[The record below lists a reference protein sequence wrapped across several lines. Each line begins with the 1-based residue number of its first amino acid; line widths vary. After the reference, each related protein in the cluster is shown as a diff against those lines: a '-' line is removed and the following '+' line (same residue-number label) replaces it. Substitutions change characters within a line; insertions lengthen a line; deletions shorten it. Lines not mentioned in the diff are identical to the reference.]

1 MPNLRKEVP
10 LMNNKI
16 EKQLN
21 FTCSHCFATFQ
32 LLEIHEKESQACPAN
47 CPAQWQEILNKHYQE
62 CIILSLAKEEAHK
75 EVSHD

>member
-1 MPNLRKEVP
+1 
-10 LMNNKI
+10 MNNKI

-47 CPAQWQEILNKHYQE
+47 CPTQ
-62 CIILSLAKEEAHK
+62 
-75 EVSHD
+75 